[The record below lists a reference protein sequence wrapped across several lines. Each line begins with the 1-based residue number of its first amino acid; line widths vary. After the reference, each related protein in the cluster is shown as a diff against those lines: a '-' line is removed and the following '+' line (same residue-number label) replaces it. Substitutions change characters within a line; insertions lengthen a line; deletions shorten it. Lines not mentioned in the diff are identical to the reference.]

1 MDLLQKGLRYPQCGG
16 KWIALLALLGMVL
29 GACAGPQTQSGVRS
43 PAAGLT
49 IRSGELLAVIGVQR
63 GDTPSRSG
71 EADSVKD
78 RRVGFGLNS
87 LLAESL
93 FDTGRFRLV
102 EEKDVHQRELL
113 ADLVKTYWIE
123 ARAPYTEQELQRAA
137 QQLGVALLA
146 YSHVAYS
153 GFSGQR
159 WMVGPLS
166 RAEQKLRLQ
175 VTACLYDASTRA
187 TLCRQGQGEARQ
199 EGVGVVYEF
208 SGDRLDFEQNAVG
221 RATKQ
226 AVALAVGELVASL
239 TFLL

>member
-1 MDLLQKGLRYPQCGG
+1 MELLQKRRRYQGWGG
-16 KWIALLALLGMVL
+16 PWTTLLALLGIMLV
-29 GACAGPQTQSGVRS
+29 ACSGPQTPHAVPSTAV
-43 PAAGLT
+43 GLT
-49 IRSGELLAVIGVQR
+49 VRSGESLAVIGVQR
-63 GDTPSRSG
+63 GETPSHSG

-78 RRVGFGLNS
+78 RRIGFGLNS

-93 FDTGRFRLV
+93 FDTGRFRLI
-102 EEKDVHQRELL
+102 EDKDVQPRELL

-123 ARAPYTEQELQRAA
+123 ARSPYTAQELQRVA

-146 YSHVAYS
+146 YGHVGYR

-159 WMVGPLS
+159 LEIGPLS

-175 VTACLYDASTRA
+175 VTACLYDASARV

-208 SGDRLDFEQNAVG
+208 RGDRLDFEQNAVG

-239 TFLL
+239 IFLP

>member
-1 MDLLQKGLRYPQCGG
+1 MELLQKGLRYPHCGG
-16 KWIALLALLGMVL
+16 KWATLLALLGMVL

-49 IRSGELLAVIGVQR
+49 VRSGESLAVIGVQR
-63 GDTPSRSG
+63 GDASSRSG
-71 EADSVKD
+71 EADSMQD

-93 FDTGRFRLV
+93 FDTGGFRLF

-123 ARAPYTEQELQRAA
+123 ARAPYTEQELQRVA

-146 YSHVAYS
+146 YGRVAYS

-208 SGDRLDFEQNAVG
+208 SGDRLDLERNAVG

-239 TFLL
+239 TFLP

>member
-1 MDLLQKGLRYPQCGG
+1 MALLQKDLCYPPRRGQGTT
-16 KWIALLALLGMVL
+16 LLALLGLVL
-29 GACAGPQTQSGVRS
+29 VACPAPQTQSGVRS

-49 IRSGELLAVIGVQR
+49 VRSGESLAVIGVQQ
-63 GDTPSRSG
+63 GETPSRSG

-93 FDTGRFRLV
+93 FDTSRFRLV

-123 ARAPYTEQELQRAA
+123 ARAPYTAQELQRVA

-146 YSHVAYS
+146 YGRVAYS
-153 GFSGQR
+153 GFSGHR

-187 TLCRQGQGEARQ
+187 ALCRQGQGEARQ

-239 TFLL
+239 TFLP